1 MRIRYLILLRNLI
14 IAVSFLLNHTI
25 AFGAEIKGY
34 VYDRNSA
41 DQLVGASVTLNPGSK
56 KKVTSLDGSFSFKDL
71 APGIYRLHISFVDY
85 KNLDTSISITG
96 DAQQKFI
103 FYLLSKSVHLSN
115 VTISNTFNVAS
126 DEYALKREQH
136 ANSIV
141 NIISA
146 HSIEISP
153 DITVANVMQ
162 RISGVSIERGSSGD
176 GQYAIIRGMDK
187 RYNTTL
193 INGVKIPSPDNR
205 NRYVPLDIFPAD
217 LVDRIEVIKSLT
229 PDMEADAAGGVINLV
244 MKNAPEKFKVE
255 GNVGTGYSQLFFNR
269 DFSSFSKAGIN
280 LQSPA
285 EKSGP
290 GVYAPVTAFP
300 YQNLETNKAR
310 PPVNKIL
317 SLTLGNRFLNNKLG
331 VIVAASYQNLYK
343 GSNSYVLQQSATV
356 PPAPNETTAQQPAIS
371 NVFSRQYSSKT
382 DRSGIEAKVDY
393 NFNDN
398 NSISVFATHLQL
410 NERRVRLTSDSL
422 LGGYTTPDNFIGPY
436 AIHTATETR
445 SDLQSINNITLQGKN
460 KLYKELTADWSLAG
474 SIAKRQVP
482 DIAEFSVGQVV
493 TPNTNTGTYTLGA
506 QQTANE
512 SREWIHNTDKDLAGY
527 LNLHYKTKLA
537 ARTALFGLGGMYRHK
552 ERDNYDNTYNL
563 TPVNDR
569 DSNYQKYISIPDSK
583 FTFIP
588 YNAALGNASQNPGI
602 YHAYENVWAVYGQ
615 LKYYISDRIEALGGL
630 RVEDTHQ
637 NYVSSLNAALAGKSA
652 DIRYMDFLPSLQ
664 GKYSFT
670 KKTDLRFSYFKSIFR
685 PAFADLIP
693 FPDKSGTN
701 DTYLVE
707 GNPYIKHTSI
717 DNFDLRYELFP
728 KGLDQFMIG
737 TFYKLINNPIE
748 YAFAPF
754 SSSSGSYNAT
764 PILSPQN
771 FGTARNF
778 GVEVVFRKYFGS
790 FGISGN
796 YTFTNSVINAT
807 KLYVYL
813 TPNNTTQFSTV
824 ADRRPLQGQSAHI
837 GNFSLLYKDTKNK
850 IDAQVA
856 VVYTGERINL
866 LSQYKGFD
874 NWEKATTN
882 LDVSAQKEV
891 GKHYI
896 IYVKANNLLNTPFK
910 LILKQHNNAYQTKTQ
925 LPFQENTD
933 YLTVQY
939 DKFFASYSVG
949 IRFKF

>member
-1 MRIRYLILLRNLI
+1 MRPLLLLRSAILTL
-14 IAVSFLLNHTI
+14 FLFLCHSI
-25 AFGAEIKGY
+25 LFAADIRGY
-34 VYDRNSA
+34 VYDRNSRE
-41 DQLVGASVTLNPGSK
+41 QLIGATITFNPGSLK
-56 KKVTSLDGSFSFKDL
+56 TITALDGSFNLKNIKE
-71 APGIYRLHISFVDY
+71 GTYRVKISFVDY
-85 KNLDTSISITG
+85 KDLDTSISITNSG
-96 DAQQKFI
+96 KAGLT
-103 FYLLSKSVHLSN
+103 FYLLPKSTQLSGVVISKALN
-115 VTISNTFNVAS
+115 GGS
-126 DEYALKREQH
+126 DEFALRKEQY

-141 NIISA
+141 NIMSA
-146 HSIEISP
+146 HAIDISP

-162 RISGVSIERGSSGD
+162 RISGVSVERGSSGD

-193 INGVKIPSPDNR
+193 VNGIKIPSPDNR

-229 PDMEADAAGGVINLV
+229 PDLEGDAAGGVVNLV
-244 MKNAPEKFKVE
+244 MKNAPERFKAE

-269 DFSSFSKAGIN
+269 DFSSYSKASIN
-280 LQSPA
+280 LKSPA
-285 EKSGP
+285 ELLGA
-290 GVYAPVTAFP
+290 GVYAPVSAFP
-300 YQNLETNKAR
+300 YKNLVTSTAMPPINK
-310 PPVNKIL
+310 NI
-317 SLTLGNRFLNNKLG
+317 SLTLGDRFLHKKLG
-331 VIVAASYQNLYK
+331 VIFSGSYQNAYK
-343 GSNSYVLQQSATV
+343 GSNSSVLEQSATV

-371 NVFSRQYSSKT
+371 NVYARQYSSRI
-382 DRSGIEAKVDY
+382 DRSGAEAKIDY
-393 NFNDN
+393 NFNDD
-398 NSISVFATHLQL
+398 NSISLFATRLQL

-460 KLYKELTADWSLAG
+460 NLYKDLSADWSLAG

-482 DIAEFSVGQVV
+482 DIAEFSIGQIV
-493 TPNTNTGTYTLGA
+493 TPNTNTGTYTLGVP
-506 QQTANE
+506 QTESE

-527 LNLHYKTKLA
+527 LNLHYKTTIA
-537 ARTALFGLGGMYRHK
+537 SRDALFGVGGMYRHK

-563 TPVNDR
+563 TPVNDQ

-615 LKYYISDRIEALGGL
+615 LKYYVTDRLEALGGL

-652 DIRYMDFLPSLQ
+652 DIKYMDFLPGIQ

-670 KKTDLRFSYFKSIFR
+670 KRKDIRFSYFRSIFR

-707 GNPYIKHTSI
+707 GNPYIKHTVI
-717 DNFDLRYELFP
+717 DNFDLRYEMFP

-737 TFYKLINNPIE
+737 AFYKLINNPIE

-790 FGISGN
+790 FGVSGN

-813 TPNNTTQFSTV
+813 TSNNSTEFSTV
-824 ADRRPLQGQSAHI
+824 PDKRPLQGQSAHI
-837 GNFSLLYKDTKNK
+837 GNFSLLYKNTKNK

-856 VVYTGERINL
+856 LVYTGERINL

-882 LDVSAQKEV
+882 LDISAQKEF

-896 IYVKANNLLNTPFK
+896 IYAKANNLLNTPYK
-910 LILKQHNNAYQTKTQ
+910 LILKQHNNAYKTKTQ
-925 LPFQENTD
+925 LPFQESVD

-939 DKFFASYSVG
+939 DQFFASYSVG